1 MIEADETRNTKESSK
16 KGKIIWPILLPTIV
30 LIVAA
35 IAGVMMNLSL
45 VQEAVTAFY
54 DTVSHAFSWLFVG
67 VDVACVGFAIW
78 AIFGKK
84 AKLRLGGENA
94 KPEFGFF
101 AWAAMMFT
109 TACSAGLI
117 LFGFIEPIY
126 YASTPPFEIEPFSN
140 TAYETASM
148 YAHHHWGIAQWV
160 IYLPAA
166 IAIGFA
172 LYNLKEKNISVAD
185 ACEPVIGKQS
195 KGILGKIID
204 IVSTF
209 GVVVAPV
216 TSMGLG
222 LPLVILLFQ
231 ALFGIPPEYEFFTGI
246 VVLVIWILLFGS
258 SVFFGLRKGIKNL
271 SKANVILAFSFMAVV
286 GILAG
291 LFYIFSAEINALGMY
306 VQNFIRMD
314 TYTDP
319 YGTGDFVATWTVWYW
334 AWLIVYMPLMGV
346 LTARVSKGR
355 TIREIAIGLV
365 VACSLGCF
373 VAIMTLGNYSISIQQ
388 SGVADIAAILA
399 DEGQAQAILAI
410 VQTMPLPE
418 VMMLLLAVI
427 CFIFMATTVDS
438 SSFVAAEMTS
448 RHASSDSLASR
459 GIRLFWAVV
468 ACGITFVLLQVGGF
482 SAVQTLAILTGL
494 PLAVILIIII
504 ISTIKRVSSF
514 SESKSG
520 IEEVSDASKHEN
532 KLER

>member
-1 MIEADETRNTKESSK
+1 MSDLASRERAETKTTRIVWS
-16 KGKIIWPILLPTIV
+16 ILIPTVLLIAVSIV
-30 LIVAA
+30 
-35 IAGVMMNLSL
+35 GVMLNLSL
-45 VQEAVTAFY
+45 VQETVNAFY
-54 DTVSHAFSWLFVG
+54 DSISHAFSWLFVG
-67 VDVACVGFAIW
+67 VDIACVGFAIW

-84 AKLRLGGENA
+84 ANVRLGGADA

-126 YASTPPFEIEPFSN
+126 YASEPPFEIAPFSN
-140 TAYETASM
+140 TAYETAAM

-166 IAIGFA
+166 IAVGFA
-172 LYNLKEKNISVAD
+172 LYNLKEKKVSIAEV
-185 ACEPVIGKQS
+185 CTPVIGKQ
-195 KGILGKIID
+195 GKNVIGKLID

-231 ALFGIPPEYEFFTGI
+231 TLFGIPAEYEFFTGI
-246 VVLVIWILLFGS
+246 VVLVIWILLFGC
-258 SVFFGLRKGIKNL
+258 SVFFGLKKGIKNL
-271 SKANVILAFSFMAVV
+271 SKANVILAFLFMAFV
-286 GILAG
+286 GVLAG
-291 LFYIFSAEINALGMY
+291 IFYVFAAEINALGMY
-306 VQNFIRMD
+306 VQNFVRMD

-319 YGTGDFVATWTVWYW
+319 YGTGDFVASWTVWYW

-346 LTARVSKGR
+346 LSARVSKGR
-355 TIREIAIGLV
+355 TIREVAIGLV

-373 VAIMTLGNYSISIQQ
+373 VAIMTLGNYSISVQQ
-388 SGVADIAAILA
+388 SGAVDIATILA
-399 DEGQAQAILAI
+399 NEGQAHAILAI

-448 RHASSDSLASR
+448 FHASSDSLSSR
-459 GIRLFWAVV
+459 GMRLFWAVI
-468 ACGITFVLLQVGGF
+468 ACIITFVLLQVGGF
-482 SAVQTLAILTGL
+482 SAVQTLALLTGL
-494 PLAVILIIII
+494 PLAVILIIVI
-504 ISTIKRVSSF
+504 ISTVKRVSAYPQNDSVLDRHAES
-514 SESKSG
+514 SETA
-520 IEEVSDASKHEN
+520 VD
-532 KLER
+532 

>member
-1 MIEADETRNTKESSK
+1 MEKSEEVRKNEADKTEGIKWS
-16 KGKIIWPILLPTIV
+16 ILLPAVI
-30 LIVAA
+30 LIAAA
-35 IAGVMMNLSL
+35 IVGVMMNLSL
-45 VQEAVTAFY
+45 VQDTVTVFY

-78 AIFGKK
+78 AIFGRK
-84 AKLRLGGENA
+84 AKLKLGGSDA
-94 KPEFGFF
+94 KPEFSFF

-117 LFGFIEPIY
+117 LFGFIEPII
-126 YASTPPFEIEPFSN
+126 YASDPPFEIMPFSN
-140 TAYETASM
+140 TAYEAASM

-160 IYLPAA
+160 IYLPAS

-172 LYNLKEKNISVAD
+172 LYNLKEKNISVAEV
-185 ACEPVIGKQS
+185 CEPVIGKQGR
-195 KGILGKIID
+195 GILGKLID
-204 IVSTF
+204 VVSTF

-231 ALFGIPPEYEFFTGI
+231 TLFGIPSEYEFFTGI
-246 VVLVIWILLFGS
+246 VVLAVWVLLFGS
-258 SVFFGLRKGIKNL
+258 SVFFGLKKGIKNL

-286 GILAG
+286 AVLAG
-291 LFYIFSAEINALGMY
+291 LFYVFSAEINALGMY
-306 VQNFIRMD
+306 IQNFIRMD

-365 VACSLGCF
+365 IACSLGCF

-388 SGVADIAAILA
+388 SGVVDIAAILA
-399 DEGQAQAILAI
+399 NEGQAQAILAI

-418 VMMLLLAVI
+418 VMMLSLAVI

-448 RHASSDSLASR
+448 RHASSDSLATR

-504 ISTIKRVSSF
+504 ISTIKRISAF
-514 SESKSG
+514 SENKSD
-520 IEEVSDASKHEN
+520 IEEIFDVSKYEN
-532 KLER
+532 ELER